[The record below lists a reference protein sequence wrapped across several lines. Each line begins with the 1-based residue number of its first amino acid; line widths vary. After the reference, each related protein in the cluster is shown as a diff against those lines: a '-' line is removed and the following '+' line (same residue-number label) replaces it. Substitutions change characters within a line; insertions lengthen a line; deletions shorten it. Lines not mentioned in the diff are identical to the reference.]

1 MNCAV
6 RQLRS
11 VAEVTPAAWNR
22 LNAGGYPFLRHEFL
36 LALEQ
41 TGCVGAGTGWHTRHL
56 LAEGDGLPIGAMP
69 LYLKQHSMGEFVF
82 DFAWAEA
89 YQRAG
94 RHYYPKLVSAVP
106 FTPVA
111 GPRLLTADTDD
122 DAKAAVETR
131 LLRAACTQ
139 VDREGLSSLHVLFPD
154 RQARDAMAAAGLLLR
169 KACQFR
175 WHNAGYAS
183 FDDYIGAMSAAKRKK
198 IRRERRRVAEQGIE
212 VQTLTGAALDPDRW
226 HEIYPLYAST
236 FALRGRA
243 PYMTQAFFEQI
254 TRTMSDQLI
263 VSLAHRHGRL
273 IAAAILFADGDLL
286 YGRHWGADADYH
298 SLHFELCYYQGIDYC
313 IAHGLRAFD
322 PGTQGEHKLAR
333 GFLPHY
339 SWSAHYL
346 ADPAFSRAVADF
358 LQREQPLVEYYAQ
371 QMTAHGPFRDR
382 QPPTGE

>member
-1 MNCAV
+1 MSSV
-6 RQLRS
+6 LRRLRS
-11 VAEVTPAAWNR
+11 VAEVTPAGWNS
-22 LNAGGYPFLRHEFL
+22 LNASGFPFLRHEFL

-41 TGCVGAGTGWHTRHL
+41 TGCVGGRSGWQPRHL
-56 LAEGDGLPIGAMP
+56 LAEHDGLPIGAMP

-94 RHYYPKLVSAVP
+94 RHYYPKLVGAIP

-111 GPRLLTADTDD
+111 GPRLLTADA
-122 DAKAAVETR
+122 DAAINAR
-131 LLRAACTQ
+131 LLQTACEQ
-139 VDREGLSSLHVLFPD
+139 VDQEGLSSLHVLFPD
-154 RQARDAMAAAGLLLR
+154 EQTREALAAAGLLLR

-175 WHNAGYAS
+175 WHNEGYAS
-183 FDDYIGAMSAAKRKK
+183 FDDYLGAMSAAKRKK
-198 IRRERRRVAEQGIE
+198 IRRERKRIAEQGID
-212 VQTLTGAALDPDRW
+212 VKTLRGPALDPERW

-254 TRTMSDQLI
+254 TRTMPEQLI
-263 VSLAHRHGRL
+263 VSLAHRQGEL
-273 IAAAILFADGDLL
+273 IAAAILFADDRTL

-346 ADPAFSRAVADF
+346 ADPAFARAVADF
-358 LQREQPLVEYYAQ
+358 LQREQPLVEYYAR
-371 QMTAHGPFRDR
+371 QMTTHGPFRDHR
-382 QPPTGE
+382 APTGE

>member
-1 MNCAV
+1 MSSAV
-6 RQLRS
+6 RRLHS
-11 VAEVTPAAWNR
+11 MAEVTPADWNR
-22 LNAGGYPFLRHEFL
+22 LNGSGFPFLRHEFL

-41 TGCVGAGTGWHTRHL
+41 TGCVGGRSGWQPQNL
-56 LAEGDGLPIGAMP
+56 LVEREGQPVGAMP

-94 RHYYPKLVSAVP
+94 RRYYPKLVGAVP

-111 GPRLLTADTDD
+111 GPRLLVADTADPAPIT
-122 DAKAAVETR
+122 AR
-131 LLRAACTQ
+131 LLHAACQQ
-139 VDREGLSSLHVLFPD
+139 VDQAGLSSLHVLFPD
-154 RQARDAMAAAGLLLR
+154 EAGRRALSAAGLLLR

-183 FDDYIGAMSAAKRKK
+183 FDDYLGAMSAAKRKK
-198 IRRERRRVAEQGIE
+198 IRRERKRIAEQGIE
-212 VQTLTGAALDPDRW
+212 VATLQGPALDPERW
-226 HEIYPLYAST
+226 NEIYPLYAST
-236 FALRGRA
+236 FALRGRE

-254 TRTMSDQLI
+254 TRTMPEQLA
-263 VSLAHRHGRL
+263 VSLAHRQGRL
-273 IAAAILFADGDLL
+273 IAAAILFTDGDTL

-346 ADPAFSRAVADF
+346 AEPAFARAVADF

-371 QMTAHGPFRDR
+371 QMTAHGPFRDQR
-382 QPPTGE
+382 PPTGE